1 MKSNGYRLLGLL
13 VWRGGRW
20 YLRRRMPAR
29 RTLLSGGLLAAAA
42 LIAVGLLARRAAG

>member
-1 MKSNGYRLLGLL
+1 MSANGYRLLGLI

-29 RTLLSGGLLAAAA
+29 RTLLSGGLLAAGVLVA
-42 LIAVGLLARRAAG
+42 LAVLARRAAS